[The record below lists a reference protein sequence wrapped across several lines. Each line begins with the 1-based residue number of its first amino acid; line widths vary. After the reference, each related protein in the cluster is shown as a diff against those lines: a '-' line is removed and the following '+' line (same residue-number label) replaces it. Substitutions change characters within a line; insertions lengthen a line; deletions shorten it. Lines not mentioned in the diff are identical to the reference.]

1 MPRGRRN
8 RQRVLALNGVATVG
22 LARLTHCI
30 ARTWIALARPSVPD
44 LRCYGRKAIL
54 DLEIAAFRPPKLLK
68 SLPERREPPSCFRIV
83 FGDFVPD
90 DDDDDDEV
98 TRTDSW

>member
-1 MPRGRRN
+1 LRD
-8 RQRVLALNGVATVG
+8 
-22 LARLTHCI
+22 
-30 ARTWIALARPSVPD
+30 RPC
-44 LRCYGRKAIL
+44 LICAANGRKAIH

-90 DDDDDDEV
+90 DDDDDDDDEV
-98 TRTDSW
+98 TRTASW